1 MKPAAV
7 FYSSK
12 MIFLIM
18 VMIAPGKGYLMDGK
32 MAATQK
38 GDSLDIDD
46 KHGIFHSTPDTIK
59 ESPLVTTAPPFS
71 DLNHHL
77 RFQTIAP
84 PDTRYQSQEQFKE
97 SRGVDHHLFKSLSAQ
112 RVPHKDA
119 VPFSEVVTGAF
130 SRHATKLPAGSLQWS
145 GAIGEIQR
153 QSSEEMSTESL
164 TTSIM
169 PTSAPPPCQT
179 VPEEQLRHP
188 YAANTEDRKG
198 ITTLVMREVKEVL
211 RTGQRHKG
219 PTTDANKVTLSVSG
233 DQDDETT
240 TTTIFT
246 TTIITTIQTPAP
258 CSINFTAPGGYIE
271 TPPQGSCDYSNF
283 DCTYTMTVYKGYG
296 VEIQVMNVSLTEG
309 DSVRF
314 EDLGG
319 REPVVLA
326 NESILIKGLVVRSYS
341 NQISVHFHSQ
351 HPCHS
356 FFLLRYQA
364 FVLSCNF
371 PERPAYGDVTVSSL
385 HAGGEAYFYCFTGY
399 QLQGPS
405 TLTCLN
411 ATTPYWNGKEPRCLA
426 ACGGMMKNA
435 TFGRIVSPGFPSNYS
450 NNLTCHWVLEA
461 PEGHRLH
468 VHFEKVALAEDDDRL
483 LIKNGNNIDTL
494 TLYDSYEVEYLPN
507 EGIIST
513 SRYIFIEFT
522 SDGSG
527 TNTGA
532 AIRYEA
538 FTPGHCYEPFVKYGN
553 FTSSDNSYAVGA
565 VVEFSCDPGYTL
577 EQGSVIIECMDP
589 KNPQWNETE
598 PACRAVC
605 SGEITDSAGV
615 VLSPNWPEAY
625 DKGQDCIWGIH
636 VEEDKRIMLD
646 IQVLH
651 MGMNDLLTFY
661 DGDDLTAKVLGQY
674 SGSRPRFKL
683 YTSTADVTIQFQS
696 DPATNVYGYNNGFVV
711 HFFEVPRNDTCPE
724 LPEITNGWKTTSHP
738 ELVHGT
744 VVTYQ
749 CYPGF
754 EVVGTEMLMCQWDL
768 TWSGDLPTC
777 ERVLSCPDPGM
788 VEHSR
793 RAMSGPRLIVG
804 STVQYICNKGYSLS
818 GNSLLSCYSHDSTG
832 PKWSEKPPKCLPDTN
847 EACRNPGIPA
857 FGVQV
862 SEKQFYQAGEILHF
876 SCRSGYKLI
885 GEANIRCVPNRPSKW
900 SHSPPV
906 CKAAALEYV
915 NERRLGVARTDFSM
929 EGANVVFAIFIP
941 VAIIMLIVMSIY
953 FYFSRVQGK
962 TFRLPMSASPQYD
975 QIRGETAFENPIYE
989 TAKNSER
996 VIIAPRHQRFFPI
1009 GYCCNEKACKES

>member
-1 MKPAAV
+1 
-7 FYSSK
+7 
-12 MIFLIM
+12 
-18 VMIAPGKGYLMDGK
+18 MDGK

-38 GDSLDIDD
+38 DIDD

-112 RVPHKDA
+112 RVTHKDA
-119 VPFSEVVTGAF
+119 VPFSEVATGAF

-198 ITTLVMREVKEVL
+198 ITTLVMKEEKEVL

-351 HPCHS
+351 HPCHG

-426 ACGGMMKNA
+426 ACGGMIKNA

-513 SRYIFIEFT
+513 SKYIFIEFT

-847 EACRNPGIPA
+847 EACRNPGIPT

-900 SHSPPV
+900 SHPPPV

-989 TAKNSER
+989 TADGFMFEQR

>member
-906 CKAAALEYV
+906 CKAALEYV

>member
-1 MKPAAV
+1 MQGASV
-7 FYSSK
+7 CFSSS
-12 MIFLIM
+12 MLLLITV
-18 VMIAPGKGYLMDGK
+18 VMIAPGKGSFMDGR
-32 MAATQK
+32 MAVTHRGQSTH
-38 GDSLDIDD
+38 SLDSDN
-46 KHGIFHSTPDTIK
+46 KQGASHSTPDMGR
-59 ESPLVTTAPPFS
+59 ELPSVTTAPPFT
-71 DLNHHL
+71 DLNHHIQ
-77 RFQTIAP
+77 FKTFSQ
-84 PDTRYQSQEQFKE
+84 PDPRQEQFKDR
-97 SRGVDHHLFKSLSAQ
+97 RGVNHHRLFEAQ
-112 RVPHKDA
+112 PVPPVEDA
-119 VPFSEVVTGAF
+119 ATGAF
-130 SRHATKLPAGSLQWS
+130 PVNAAKLTSGSLEWS
-145 GAIGEIQR
+145 GAAGEAQK
-153 QSSEEMSTESL
+153 QSTEEVPTESL
-164 TTSIM
+164 STSIM
-169 PTSAPPPCQT
+169 PTSTAPPCHT
-179 VPEEQLRHP
+179 VPEEQLRYPH
-188 YAANTEDRKG
+188 ATTTQETEG
-198 ITTLVMREVKEVL
+198 VTTLVMREEEDILKTRE
-211 RTGQRHKG
+211 RHKG
-219 PTTDANKVTLSVSG
+219 PAGDANAGTLSVSG
-233 DQDDETT
+233 DQDDEMT

-246 TTIITTIQTPAP
+246 TTIITTIQTTAP

-271 TPPQGSCDYSNF
+271 TPPRGSCDYSNF
-283 DCTYTMTVYKGYG
+283 DCTYTVTVYMGYG
-296 VEIQVMNVSLTEG
+296 VEIQVMNVSLAEG

-319 REPVVLA
+319 REPSVLA
-326 NESILIKGLVVRSYS
+326 NESILMKGLVVRSYS
-341 NQISVHFHSQ
+341 NRISVHFHSRR
-351 HPCHS
+351 PCHGS
-356 FFLLRYQA
+356 FLLLYQA

-399 QLQGPS
+399 KLQGPS

-435 TFGRIVSPGFPSNYS
+435 TLGRIVSPGFPSNYS

-461 PEGHRLH
+461 PEGQRLH

-483 LIKNGNNIDTL
+483 LIKNGNNIDSS

-507 EGIIST
+507 EGIVST
-513 SRYIFIEFT
+513 STFLFIEFT
-522 SDGSG
+522 TDGSG

-538 FTPGHCYEPFVKYGN
+538 FAPGHCYEPFVKYGN
-553 FTSSDNSYAVGA
+553 FTSSDTSYAVGA

-577 EQGSVIIECMDP
+577 EQGSIIIECMDP
-589 KNPQWNETE
+589 RNPQWNETE

-738 ELVHGT
+738 DLVHGT
-744 VVTYQ
+744 VVNYQ

-793 RAMSGPRLIVG
+793 RVMSGPRLIVG
-804 STVQYICNKGYSLS
+804 STVQYICNKGYTLS
-818 GNSLLSCYSHDSTG
+818 GNSLLSCYNRDSTG
-832 PKWSEKPPKCLPDTN
+832 PKWSEKPPKCISDTYDS
-847 EACRNPGIPA
+847 CRNPGIPA

-862 SEKQFYQAGEILHF
+862 SEKQFYKAGEILHF
-876 SCRSGYKLI
+876 SCQSGYKLI
-885 GEANIRCVPNRPSKW
+885 GEANIRCVHSRPAKW
-900 SHSPPV
+900 SHPPPV
-906 CKAAALEYV
+906 CKAALEYV
-915 NERRLGVARTDFSM
+915 NERRLDVARTDFSM
-929 EGANVVFAIFIP
+929 EGANLILAIFIP
-941 VAIIMLIVMSIY
+941 VAIIMLIVISIY
-953 FYFSRVQGK
+953 FYVSRVQGK

-989 TAKNSER
+989 TADTREYEVS
-996 VIIAPRHQRFFPI
+996 I
-1009 GYCCNEKACKES
+1009 

>member
-989 TAKNSER
+989 TANSEDTR
-996 VIIAPRHQRFFPI
+996 EYEVSI
-1009 GYCCNEKACKES
+1009 

>member
-989 TAKNSER
+989 TANSER

>member
-1 MKPAAV
+1 MITVALAVLVVVVAARGQGS
-7 FYSSK
+7 F
-12 MIFLIM
+12 ME
-18 VMIAPGKGYLMDGK
+18 GK
-32 MAATQK
+32 MAVTQR
-38 GDSLDIDD
+38 GGSPEAENIQNA
-46 KHGIFHSTPDTIK
+46 FHSTQDTDR
-59 ESPLVTTAPPFS
+59 ELPLVTTAPPFAG
-71 DLNHHL
+71 LNHHPPFKAFPRPDSHRQGQQEFEDRL
-77 RFQTIAP
+77 RVEP
-84 PDTRYQSQEQFKE
+84 
-97 SRGVDHHLFKSLSAQ
+97 HLFMGPSTQL
-112 RVPHKDA
+112 VPHEDA
-119 VPFSEVVTGAF
+119 APFSDVAATSPTTASLTIPPVTSTAGQQQ
-130 SRHATKLPAGSLQWS
+130 AGSMQLS
-145 GAIGEIQR
+145 GEKIQR
-153 QSSEEMSTESL
+153 SSFEEPSAALTTESL
-164 TTSIM
+164 TTTVM
-169 PTSAPPPCQT
+169 PTSAPPPCHT
-179 VPEEQLRHP
+179 APEKRPGHVDMATAQEPQ
-188 YAANTEDRKG
+188 AV
-198 ITTLVMREVKEVL
+198 TTLVTREEEETPKT
-211 RTGQRHKG
+211 RAQHD
-219 PTTDANKVTLSVSG
+219 TDATTVSR
-233 DQDDETT
+233 DPDDETT
-240 TTTIFT
+240 TTTIIT
-246 TTIITTIQTPAP
+246 TTIITTMQTPVP
-258 CSINFTAPGGYIE
+258 CSTNFTAPGGYIE
-271 TPPQGSCDYSNF
+271 TPPPSSWYYSNV
-283 DCTYTMTVYKGYG
+283 DCTYTVTVYMGYG
-296 VEIQVMNVSLTEG
+296 VEIQVMNVSLAEG

-319 REPVVLA
+319 REPSVLA
-326 NESILIKGLVVRSYS
+326 NESILMKGLVVRSYS
-341 NQISVHFHSQ
+341 NQISIHFHSQ
-351 HPCHS
+351 QPRPGS
-356 FFLLRYQA
+356 FLLRYQA

-371 PERPAYGDVTVSSL
+371 PERPAYGDVSVSSL

-405 TLTCLN
+405 TLTCRN
-411 ATTPYWNGKEPRCLA
+411 ASTPFWSGKEPQCVA
-426 ACGGMMKNA
+426 ACGGMVKNA
-435 TFGRIVSPGFPSNYS
+435 TLGRIVSPGFPSNYS

-461 PEGHRLH
+461 AEGQRLH

-483 LIKNGNNIDTL
+483 LIKNGNNIDSA

-507 EGIIST
+507 EGIVSST
-513 SRYIFIEFT
+513 RHLFIEFT
-522 SDGSG
+522 TDGSG

-538 FTPGHCYEPFVKYGN
+538 FAPGHCYEPFVKYGN
-553 FTSSDNSYAVGA
+553 FTSSDSSYAVST

-577 EQGSVIIECMDP
+577 EQGSVIIECMDAN
-589 KNPQWNETE
+589 NPQWNETE

-651 MGMNDLLTFY
+651 MGKNDLLTFY
-661 DGDDLTAKVLGQY
+661 DGDDLTAKILGQY

-696 DPATNVYGYNNGFVV
+696 DPATNIYGYNNGFVV

-777 ERVLSCPDPGM
+777 ERVLSCPDPGT

-793 RAMSGPRLIVG
+793 RVMSGPRLIVG

-818 GNSLLSCYSHDSTG
+818 GNSLLSCYHHDSTG
-832 PKWSEKPPKCLPDTN
+832 PKWSEKLPKCVPDTY
-847 EACRNPGIPA
+847 EPCRNPGTPA

-862 SEKQFYQAGEILHF
+862 SEKQFYQAGETLRF
-876 SCRSGYKLI
+876 SCLSGYKLF
-885 GEANIRCVPNRPSKW
+885 GEATIRCVPSHPSKW
-900 SHSPPV
+900 SHPPPV

-915 NERRLGVARTDFSM
+915 NERRLDVARTDFSM
-929 EGANVVFAIFIP
+929 EGVNMAIAIFIP

-953 FYFSRVQGK
+953 FYFSKVQGK
-962 TFRLPMSASPQYD
+962 SLRLPMSASPQYD
-975 QIRGETAFENPIYE
+975 QIRGESAFENPIYE
-989 TAKNSER
+989 TA
-996 VIIAPRHQRFFPI
+996 
-1009 GYCCNEKACKES
+1009 

>member
-1 MKPAAV
+1 MVTVALTLLAV
-7 FYSSK
+7 VVVARGQGSF
-12 MIFLIM
+12 ME
-18 VMIAPGKGYLMDGK
+18 GKV
-32 MAATQK
+32 AVTQR
-38 GDSLDIDD
+38 GGSLEAEDAQNV
-46 KHGIFHSTPDTIK
+46 FHSTQETNRDP
-59 ESPLVTTAPPFS
+59 PLVTTAPPFAG
-71 DLNHHL
+71 LNHHPPYKAFTRPDPRRQDRL
-77 RFQTIAP
+77 RV
-84 PDTRYQSQEQFKE
+84 E
-97 SRGVDHHLFKSLSAQ
+97 SDLFMGPSTQL
-112 RVPHKDA
+112 VPHEDA
-119 VPFSEVVTGAF
+119 APFSDVAVTVPT
-130 SRHATKLPAGSLQWS
+130 ATPTAGSQPASSLDLS
-145 GAIGEIQR
+145 GAAGRKTHRTSFREP
-153 QSSEEMSTESL
+153 SVAMTTETL
-164 TTSIM
+164 TTTMI

-179 VPEEQLRHP
+179 VPGEQPGHID
-188 YAANTEDRKG
+188 AAATQGVKAV
-198 ITTLVMREVKEVL
+198 TTLVTREEEETLNTKAEHHTSASDTITVASSEAREV
-211 RTGQRHKG
+211 
-219 PTTDANKVTLSVSG
+219 
-233 DQDDETT
+233 DDETT
-240 TTTIFT
+240 TTTIIT
-246 TTIITTIQTPAP
+246 TTIITTMQTPVP
-258 CSINFTAPGGYIE
+258 CSTNFTAPGGYIE
-271 TPPQGSCDYSNF
+271 TPPPSSWYYSNV
-283 DCTYTMTVYKGYG
+283 DCIYIVTVYMGYG
-296 VEIQVMNVSLTEG
+296 VEIQVMNVSLSEG

-314 EDLGG
+314 EDLGR
-319 REPVVLA
+319 REPSVLA
-326 NESILIKGLVVRSYS
+326 NESILMKGLVVRSYS
-341 NQISVHFHSQ
+341 NRIAIHFHSQ
-351 HPCHS
+351 QHRPGS
-356 FFLLRYQA
+356 FLLRYQA

-371 PERPAYGDVTVSSL
+371 PDRPAYGDVSVSSL

-405 TLTCLN
+405 TLTCQN
-411 ATTPYWNGKEPRCLA
+411 ATTPSWSGKEPQCVA
-426 ACGGMMKNA
+426 ACGGVVKNA
-435 TFGRIVSPGFPSNYS
+435 TLGRIMSPGFPSNYS

-461 PEGHRLH
+461 VEGQRLH

-483 LIKNGNNIDTL
+483 LIKNGNNIDSA

-507 EGIIST
+507 EGIVSS
-513 SRYIFIEFT
+513 SRHLFIEFT
-522 SDGSG
+522 TDGSG

-538 FTPGHCYEPFVKYGN
+538 FAPGHCYEPFVKYGN
-553 FTSSDNSYAVGA
+553 FTSSDSNYAVGT

-589 KNPQWNETE
+589 HNPQWNETE

-651 MGMNDLLTFY
+651 MGKNDLLTFY
-661 DGDDLTAKVLGQY
+661 DGDDLTAKILGQY

-696 DPATNVYGYNNGFVV
+696 DPATNIYGYNNGFVV

-777 ERVLSCPDPGM
+777 ERVLSCPDPGT

-793 RAMSGPRLIVG
+793 RVMSGPRLIVG

-818 GNSLLSCYSHDSTG
+818 GNSLLSCYHHDSTG
-832 PKWSEKPPKCLPDTN
+832 PKWSEKLPKCIPDAY
-847 EACRNPGIPA
+847 EPCRNPGTPA

-862 SEKQFYQAGEILHF
+862 SEKQFYQAGETLRF
-876 SCRSGYKLI
+876 SCLSGYKLF
-885 GEANIRCVPNRPSKW
+885 GEATIRCVPSHPSKW
-900 SHSPPV
+900 SHPPPV
-906 CKAAALEYV
+906 CRAAALEYV
-915 NERRLGVARTDFSM
+915 NERRLDVARTDFSM
-929 EGANVVFAIFIP
+929 EGVNMAIAIFIP
-941 VAIIMLIVMSIY
+941 VAIIMLIVMSVY

-962 TFRLPMSASPQYD
+962 SLRLPMSATPQYD
-975 QIRGETAFENPIYE
+975 QIRGESAFENPIYE
-989 TAKNSER
+989 TANSEVSVSDR
-996 VIIAPRHQRFFPI
+996 PVSDWPQKH
-1009 GYCCNEKACKES
+1009 